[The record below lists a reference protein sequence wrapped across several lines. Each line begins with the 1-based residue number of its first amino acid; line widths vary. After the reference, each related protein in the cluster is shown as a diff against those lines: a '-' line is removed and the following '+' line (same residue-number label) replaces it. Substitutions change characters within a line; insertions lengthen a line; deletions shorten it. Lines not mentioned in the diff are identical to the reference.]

1 MKALLTR
8 KKPRHRGSLRT
19 TQRVR
24 YVEAALADAL
34 ADPEIAGYV
43 ALLGGVFQ
51 TGRGKQVTTEHL
63 SRALAARHPATG
75 ALLRARVNTGT
86 RREGNSFVSN
96 VCHGFDIPLA
106 VDKSVSIAA
115 LVFGDKTVLGVA
127 LGEMQKAAKRLGR
140 LMDRR
145 LRERGQ
151 NVTAPTRKSSVFF
164 LPEKAGR
171 DGQPQLHAHLIFA
184 NLTTFEEAGRVRYCA
199 GHFQRIA
206 KAAMSEQ
213 RRMNREVSRRLKI
226 AGYAVQLVDGVCR
239 LPSVS
244 LALCAQ
250 LSPVSRRLHGERNA
264 ERNLRRRAP
273 NAEIRRREDAYLK
286 ERPKKVLQPLASWQA
301 QWERVIGTEKIKAEA
316 SDYRGKRY
324 NQRSERNDA
333 PARVEPI
340 LPTALPA
347 AAAIRSGRI
356 PDDAVD
362 DRESLMPRF
371 DLFEVGLRQR
381 LEEGLSHEVRRQ
393 VVELD
398 YVCPEKVR
406 DLVEHTEALRTL
418 LRLIFPRLIVHQKF
432 TSAER
437 TSFRV
442 KGAAAGNSQ
451 ISQLITAAA
460 SALDAALGRDTVR
473 SNWSEILRWLHT
485 ELANLPTEQETPV
498 GDSATAPAE
507 HHRTPRREKS
517 QTAAAP
523 SESAR
528 ADAID
533 PAPAIDQEW
542 EMMP

>member
-19 TQRVR
+19 AQRVR
-24 YVEAALADAL
+24 YAEAALADAL
-34 ADPEIAGYV
+34 ADPELAGYV
-43 ALLGGVFQ
+43 ALLGGVFP

-75 ALLRARVNTGT
+75 VLLRARVNTGT

-115 LVFGDKTVLGVA
+115 LVFEDKTVLGVA
-127 LGEMQKAAKRLGR
+127 MGEMQKAAKRLSR

-145 LRERGQ
+145 LRKQGQ
-151 NVTAPTRKSSVFF
+151 NVTVTTGQSAVFVI
-164 LPEKAGR
+164 PEKAGR

-184 NLTTFEEAGRVRYCA
+184 NLTTFEEAGRMRYCA

-213 RRMNREVSRRLKI
+213 RRMNRQVSLRLKK

-244 LALCAQ
+244 RELCAE
-250 LSPVSRRLHGERNA
+250 LSPVSRRLHGERKS
-264 ERNLRRRAP
+264 EHSLRRRAP
-273 NAEIRRREDAYLK
+273 NGEIRRREDAYLK
-286 ERPKKVLQPLASWQA
+286 ERPQKVLQPLASWQA

-316 SDYRGKRY
+316 SEYRGKRY
-324 NQRSERNDA
+324 NGRAERNDA
-333 PARVEPI
+333 PAHIEPI
-340 LPTALPA
+340 LPTALPV

-356 PDDAVD
+356 PGDPVD
-362 DRESLMPRF
+362 DCESVIPRF
-371 DLFEVGLRQR
+371 DLFEVGLRER
-381 LEEGLSHEVRRQ
+381 LEQGLSHEVRRQ

-432 TSAER
+432 TSAEH
-437 TSFRV
+437 TSFVV
-442 KGAAAGNSQ
+442 KRPAAGNSQ
-451 ISQLITAAA
+451 ISQLIEAAA

-485 ELANLPTEQETPV
+485 ELANLSTDQETPV
-498 GDSATAPAE
+498 GDTAIAPAE
-507 HHRTPRREKS
+507 RQRTPRREKS

-528 ADAID
+528 ADARD